1 MEGPLIKR
9 QGTAELTRSFEG
21 PSLLR
26 PGAKTPLLKRQTTMG
41 PALTIHLSNE
51 SIRFKRRESL
61 NESMNKSRGYN
72 ALTAQAIRKELLFD
86 YQLKEKLAVGDG
98 IGKKD

>member
-1 MEGPLIKR
+1 M
-9 QGTAELTRSFEG
+9 A
-21 PSLLR
+21 
-26 PGAKTPLLKRQTTMG
+26 

-51 SIRFKRRESL
+51 SMRFKRRESL
-61 NESMNKSRGYN
+61 NESMNMNKSRGYN

-98 IGKKD
+98 IGKKDLAEKHHKF

>member
-1 MEGPLIKR
+1 M
-9 QGTAELTRSFEG
+9 A
-21 PSLLR
+21 
-26 PGAKTPLLKRQTTMG
+26 
-41 PALTIHLSNE
+41 PALTMNLSNE

-86 YQLKEKLAVGDG
+86 Y
-98 IGKKD
+98 